1 MLKKK
6 KSAKNLQLTNPQTRT
21 ITCREAVLLSKQPGA
36 RIFWRPGGV
45 VNWMLPELDTA
56 QVLEG

>member
-1 MLKKK
+1 MKKPV
-6 KSAKNLQLTNPQTRT
+6 LVVPNPNPSVMNT
-21 ITCREAVLLSKQPGA
+21 TCQEAQELSKTIGA

-45 VNWMLPELDTA
+45 VNWMLPELDLA